1 MSFPNHCTKFF
12 ALLLLLLHS
21 QFAFGQAATT
31 KPIRKDSLFEVVQ
44 RNLLSTRELVQR
56 VEQRGVDF
64 QMTAQDESQFRQA
77 GARPE
82 VLAAVRANYRGGVV
96 IESRSVPNAKPPTVP
111 KPSAATPARPG
122 ALGIVMVTMT
132 PAIATE
138 FRLNMVNGALVR
150 SVAPS
155 GGAAKAGIRSGDV
168 ITQFNGKP
176 IAEMETLRNYVA
188 NTAAGARVNLTVL
201 RFNRFENVSVVLGA
215 TLAHNATF
223 NYDDLIDQS
232 FVALKINDWNLAGNL
247 LTQAIKVNPAPPL
260 AYSLLGYTLLYGR
273 GDAFNAEQAMRAA
286 IERGGSASFE
296 VFHAQGSTFKDAL
309 RGSLFISKAGVIFKS
324 NNSADEFNVND
335 TDVKEAALNGF
346 MGREYN
352 AFHLEVRTGSGKPRN
367 YNFAPRTGNQLEAL
381 LILNLMRSY

>member
-1 MSFPNHCTKFF
+1 MFQALPTQFTK
-12 ALLLLLLHS
+12 LCGLILLLLHS

-31 KPIRKDSLFEVVQ
+31 KLIKKDSLLEVVQ

-64 QMTAQDESQFRQA
+64 QMTAQDEAQLQQA

-82 VLAAVRANYRGGVV
+82 LLTAVRANYRGGAA
-96 IESRSVPNAKPPTVP
+96 SASKPVPNAKIMTTA
-111 KPSAATPARPG
+111 KPALRPG
-122 ALGIVMVTMT
+122 ALGLVMVTMT
-132 PAIATE
+132 PATATE
-138 FRLNMVNGALVR
+138 FRLNMVNGALVY

-155 GGAAKAGIRSGDV
+155 GGAAKAGIRRGDV

-176 IAEMETLRNYVA
+176 IVEMETLRNYVA
-188 NTAAGARVNLTVL
+188 STSAGARVHLTVL
-201 RFNRFENVSVVLGA
+201 RFNRFENVSVVLGEM
-215 TLAHNATF
+215 LAHDSGF

-232 FVALKINDWNLAGNL
+232 FAALKINDWNLAGNL
-247 LTQAIKVNPAPPL
+247 LTQAITVNPASPL

-286 IERGGSASFE
+286 LARGGSASFE
-296 VFHAQGSTFKDAL
+296 VLHAQGSTFKDAR
-309 RGSLFISKAGVIFKS
+309 RGSLFISKSGVIFKS

-335 TDVKEAALNGF
+335 TDVKEAGLNGF
-346 MGREYN
+346 LGREYN
-352 AFHLEVRTGSGKPRN
+352 AFHLEVRMGGGKPRN